1 MKNKKRAFH
10 HLFGI
15 GGKRVFYLGA
25 QQINQGFSAYFSRS
39 VGKYPRKEGIAVK
52 VTKQEYSKL
61 TDQASPGSPSFKNIP
76 MAFLVGGLIC
86 ALGQLIFNLYQQTGL
101 NEQDSRAAV
110 SVTLVALGAILTA
123 LKIYDNIAKHAGA
136 GTLVPITGFSNA
148 IVSPAIEF
156 KSEGFVMGIGAKMFV
171 IAGPVLVYGIIAS
184 IVYGV
189 VLWVA
194 ALY

>member
-1 MKNKKRAFH
+1 ME
-10 HLFGI
+10 
-15 GGKRVFYLGA
+15 
-25 QQINQGFSAYFSRS
+25 
-39 VGKYPRKEGIAVK
+39 KYARKEGISVK
-52 VTKQEYSKL
+52 VTKKEYMKL
-61 TDQASPGSPSFKNIP
+61 TEKASPGSPSFKNIP
-76 MAFLVGGLIC
+76 LAFLVGGLIC
-86 ALGQLIFNLYQQTGL
+86 TIGQAIFQLYQQTGL
-101 NEQDSRAAV
+101 NEQDARAAV

-123 LKIYDNIAKHAGA
+123 LKIYDNIAKYAGA

-184 IVYGV
+184 ILYGV
-189 VLWVA
+189 VLWVL